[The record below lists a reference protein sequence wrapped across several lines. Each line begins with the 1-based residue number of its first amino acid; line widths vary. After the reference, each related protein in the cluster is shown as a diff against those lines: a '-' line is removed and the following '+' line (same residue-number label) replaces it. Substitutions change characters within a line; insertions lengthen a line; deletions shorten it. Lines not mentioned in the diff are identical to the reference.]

1 MKPAAVT
8 RHRDQAG
15 RPGPRGAG
23 SRGAGSRG
31 AAFRAAAAAL
41 GIAAVA
47 AAGVTAFLVTRPGP
61 HPARAPAPS
70 PAQTYGSLPGWLPQP
85 SVPVG
90 RVVTASPAHPRLA
103 IEGDTVHVLLPGAQV
118 MATAV
123 GPQVPEEGRF
133 PVPETTRCTFTVTFA
148 RATGPLTL
156 RAADFATVDERGH
169 LHRLRLHVRGGGPLP
184 ARVPAG
190 HTVSVVMTGRLPTG
204 NGQLIWAPDGRNTV
218 SWDFSVEID

>member
-8 RHRDQAG
+8 RRGDQAS
-15 RPGPRGAG
+15 RPGP
-23 SRGAGSRG
+23 RGAGSRG

-61 HPARAPAPS
+61 HPAGAPA

-133 PVPETTRCTFTVTFA
+133 PVPETTRCTFTITFA

-190 HTVSVVMTGRLPTG
+190 RTVSVVMTGRLPTG

>member
-1 MKPAAVT
+1 L
-8 RHRDQAG
+8 
-15 RPGPRGAG
+15 
-23 SRGAGSRG
+23 
-31 AAFRAAAAAL
+31 RAAAAAL

-47 AAGVTAFLVTRPGP
+47 VAGVIAFLVSRPGP
-61 HPARAPAPS
+61 HPAAA
-70 PAQTYGSLPGWLPQP
+70 PAQTYGSLPSWLPQP

-103 IEGDTVHVLLPGAQV
+103 IEGDTVRVLLPGAQV

-133 PVPETTRCTFTVTFA
+133 PVPATTRCTFTITFA
-148 RATGPLTL
+148 RATGPVALH
-156 RAADFATVDERGH
+156 AADFAAVDERGQ

>member
-1 MKPAAVT
+1 
-8 RHRDQAG
+8 
-15 RPGPRGAG
+15 
-23 SRGAGSRG
+23 
-31 AAFRAAAAAL
+31 
-41 GIAAVA
+41 VA
-47 AAGVTAFLVTRPGP
+47 AAGVTAFLVSRPGP
-61 HPARAPAPS
+61 HTAAAPA

-85 SVPVG
+85 PVPVG

-103 IEGDTVHVLLPGAQV
+103 IEGDTVRVLLPSARV

-133 PVPETTRCTFTVTFA
+133 PVPATTRCTFTITFA
-148 RATGPLTL
+148 RATGPVTL
-156 RAADFATVDERGH
+156 RAADFAAVDERGH

-204 NGQLIWAPDGRNTV
+204 NGQLVWAPDGRNTV

>member
-1 MKPAAVT
+1 MKSAAVT
-8 RHRDQAG
+8 RRGDQAS
-15 RPGPRGAG
+15 RPGP
-23 SRGAGSRG
+23 RGAGSRG

-41 GIAAVA
+41 GLAAVA
-47 AAGVTAFLVTRPGP
+47 AAGVTAFLVARPGP
-61 HPARAPAPS
+61 HPAAAPA
-70 PAQTYGSLPGWLPQP
+70 PAQTYGSLPSWLPQP

-103 IEGDTVHVLLPGAQV
+103 IEGDTVRVLLPGVRV

-133 PVPETTRCTFTVTFA
+133 PVPETTRCTFTITFA
-148 RATGPLTL
+148 RASGPLTL

-184 ARVPAG
+184 TRVPPG

-204 NGQLIWAPDGRNTV
+204 NGQLIWAPDGRSTV